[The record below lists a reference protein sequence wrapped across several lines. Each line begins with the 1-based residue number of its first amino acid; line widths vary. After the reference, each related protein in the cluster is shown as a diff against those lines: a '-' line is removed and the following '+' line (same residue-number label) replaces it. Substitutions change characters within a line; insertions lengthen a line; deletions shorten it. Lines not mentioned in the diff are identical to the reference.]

1 MKEFWNEIGHYV
13 DSETNNLFLE
23 SGLTNIEFAD
33 AYWYIRKENSDVLKC
48 SKAIWEI
55 LGYKQPSLQNPNIN
69 NFLSPVERQIAI
81 HNVESYFNY
90 PTGRFKDTLKFQQAD
105 GSYVWIERSGRLITT
120 KNTDEQILAGTITN
134 VTDQKKEELDYITLR
149 KELEEIS
156 QHSPVIL
163 FQFEMDTY
171 QKMSIPFIANGIL
184 NLFSNETVQ
193 SLKTN
198 VQEFFNRIYP
208 LDAKALEDG
217 IHKSRAHG
225 TPWEFDFKISTP
237 GGKTKWYQCN
247 AGTPIYRP
255 DSSTVWHGHIKE
267 ITKKKRREEK
277 LLLFES
283 VVSNAN
289 DSIVITNADMESD
302 EGPTIVYVNPAF
314 ERLTGYCSDEIL
326 GESPRI
332 LQGEK
337 SNKEGLAKLKEAMD
351 KWETCDV
358 ETINYKKNGETF
370 WARFNVVPVFN
381 QSNEL
386 SHWISI
392 EQDVT
397 EEKNKQIALEEQN
410 KKLREITW
418 LQSHVVRAPL
428 ARLMGLVNLLNNNNA
443 EASELLPLIEI
454 SAKELDDIIISI
466 IKKSEEVNFLKPIS
480 GE

>member
-1 MKEFWNEIGHYV
+1 
-13 DSETNNLFLE
+13 
-23 SGLTNIEFAD
+23 
-33 AYWYIRKENSDVLKC
+33 
-48 SKAIWEI
+48 
-55 LGYKQPSLQNPNIN
+55 
-69 NFLSPVERQIAI
+69 
-81 HNVESYFNY
+81 
-90 PTGRFKDTLKFQQAD
+90 
-105 GSYVWIERSGRLITT
+105 
-120 KNTDEQILAGTITN
+120 
-134 VTDQKKEELDYITLR
+134 
-149 KELEEIS
+149 
-156 QHSPVIL
+156 
-163 FQFEMDTY
+163 
-171 QKMSIPFIANGIL
+171 
-184 NLFSNETVQ
+184 
-193 SLKTN
+193 
-198 VQEFFNRIYP
+198 
-208 LDAKALEDG
+208 
-217 IHKSRAHG
+217 
-225 TPWEFDFKISTP
+225 
-237 GGKTKWYQCN
+237 
-247 AGTPIYRP
+247 
-255 DSSTVWHGHIKE
+255 VWHGHIKE

-289 DSIVITNADMESD
+289 DSIVITNAAMESD
-302 EGPTIVYVNPAF
+302 EGPTIVYANPAF

-337 SNKEGLAKLKEAMD
+337 SNIEGLAKLKEAMD

-410 KKLREITW
+410 KILREITW

-443 EASELLPLIEI
+443 EASELLPIIEI